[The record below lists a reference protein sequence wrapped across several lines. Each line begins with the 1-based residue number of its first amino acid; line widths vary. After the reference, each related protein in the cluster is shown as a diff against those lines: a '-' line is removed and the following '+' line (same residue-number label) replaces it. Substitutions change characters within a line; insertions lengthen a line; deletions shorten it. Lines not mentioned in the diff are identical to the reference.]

1 MIGSYIASALT
12 MKIVG
17 VTMGEFRFKYE
28 NRYAE
33 TQGYDGFLADKEELN
48 NFFETT
54 VKGKMADH
62 TTVGIDSTKQHIVNV
77 CYDCNI
83 PLWMEIY
90 ERVTNIGNKCG
101 VKLNWDEF
109 KHCMRFTFIWMPPG
123 GDLAPHTAAY
133 FRALC
138 AFNIPLRGKTEISFY
153 EHIDNGDAGD
163 IVGPKVGPT
172 HEYFNPSFLNV
183 DRFHGVKNDTP
194 DERMILKTHLM
205 IVPWDKAI
213 QSVEGD
219 EQVNLWDFTVPWQQ
233 KHVPLN
239 NKAYSK

>member
-1 MIGSYIASALT
+1 
-12 MKIVG
+12 
-17 VTMGEFRFKYE
+17 MGEFRFKYE

-54 VKGKMADH
+54 VKGKMSDH

-109 KHCMRFTFIWMPPG
+109 KHCMRFTFIWMP
-123 GDLAPHTAAY
+123 
-133 FRALC
+133 
-138 AFNIPLRGKTEISFY
+138 FNC
-153 EHIDNGDAGD
+153 
-163 IVGPKVGPT
+163 
-172 HEYFNPSFLNV
+172 
-183 DRFHGVKNDTP
+183 
-194 DERMILKTHLM
+194 
-205 IVPWDKAI
+205 
-213 QSVEGD
+213 
-219 EQVNLWDFTVPWQQ
+219 
-233 KHVPLN
+233 
-239 NKAYSK
+239 